1 MKITQLAAIACFALL
16 TPLTGSAREND
27 DIQWD
32 KHSLIVNGKRVCPPS
47 WEKYIIH
54 ASLPM
59 NGGTKYGK

>member
-32 KHSLIVNGKRVCPPS
+32 KHSLIVNGKRVCRHGRNTLFTHPCR
-47 WEKYIIH
+47 
-54 ASLPM
+54 
-59 NGGTKYGK
+59 